1 MTIRPER
8 TFGLAKAKPIGTNT
22 VKHKK
27 TKVDPTDFQKIK
39 ASQNIENFASDH
51 LRKSMER

>member
-51 LRKSMER
+51 LRKSMEK